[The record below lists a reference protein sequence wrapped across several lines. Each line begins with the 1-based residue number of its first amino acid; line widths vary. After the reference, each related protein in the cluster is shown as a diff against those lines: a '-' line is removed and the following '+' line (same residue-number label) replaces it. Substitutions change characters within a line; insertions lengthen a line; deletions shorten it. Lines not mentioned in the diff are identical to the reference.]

1 MVYDVSAS
9 APAVTVKT
17 TSVEPVDFIL
27 VELTSSRF
35 GAAGNELILALDTV
49 LGSELYPLIVPIVYI
64 VTYIFCPRYEEALEL
79 IANTLEDV
87 ELFTL
92 AFPS

>member
-1 MVYDVSAS
+1 VSAS

-17 TSVEPVDFIL
+17 ILVEPVDFIL
-27 VELTSSRF
+27 VELTPSRF

-49 LGSELYPLIVPIVYI
+49 LGSESYPLTVPFVYI
-64 VTYIFCPRYEEALEL
+64 VTYILCPRYEEVLEL
-79 IANTLEDV
+79 IANTLEDA